1 MELKTVVAL
10 LWESIRRLSPSYL
23 YLNPVLFMTE
33 ISFIIV
39 AIYILVTKYFSLFYI
54 SILLL
59 ILITVWFGTFADSLA
74 EFQAK
79 ATARFLISVTQAN
92 MARKI
97 LDDNVSEI
105 LIKPE
110 ELVKDDIILVNYG
123 EIIPVD
129 GVIVEGAAA
138 IDESLVSGESIP
150 VIKSINE
157 EVVAGSKLSS
167 DWLKIKVVKPVRE
180 SYVSKIA
187 GMIEKTK
194 RPKSPSEQE
203 LNLILYV
210 LTAIFTVIIIA
221 IYVIIN
227 ALGYSLNPA
236 ILLAFYVCLL
246 PTTIGALHEA
256 IGISGIARMW
266 KSKVISKSGRAIES
280 AGDVDSVL
288 LDKTGTITIGKREPI
303 GILSF
308 NGIKTEEVAR
318 AAFIA
323 SLNDDTQEG
332 KSIIKFLL
340 NSGYVPDNL
349 DSIITSAYEEF
360 SAKTRKSGTL
370 YKPLTWGGKDVR
382 GKLHI
387 IRKSDLNGVYL
398 NDEIPVFKG
407 APDVMKKIFNVPV
420 EFDKIV
426 EDIAK
431 KGNSPLVI
439 SYGNEVIGIIELK
452 DIIKPGVKS
461 QIESLKKMAIEP
473 VMVTGDHPLTA
484 RNIAKEVDINEV
496 IAQAKPEDKFKK
508 VQAEQEKG
516 KTIAM
521 VGDGTND
528 APALARANVGLAMY
542 QGTEVAKEAAN
553 MVDLESDPSKII
565 NVIMIGKQ
573 ILITRGSI
581 ATFSIANDIAK
592 YFVILP
598 AMLSTISALA
608 YLNILKLP
616 PHISVIAALIYN
628 AAIIPILIPLAVK
641 GIGFKAASPNKIF
654 LKNMLIYGFGGMVL
668 PFIAIKIIG
677 IILMLHIIF

>member
-1 MELKTVVAL
+1 
-10 LWESIRRLSPSYL
+10 
-23 YLNPVLFMTE
+23 
-33 ISFIIV
+33 
-39 AIYILVTKYFSLFYI
+39 
-54 SILLL
+54 
-59 ILITVWFGTFADSLA
+59 
-74 EFQAK
+74 
-79 ATARFLISVTQAN
+79 
-92 MARKI
+92 
-97 LDDNVSEI
+97 
-105 LIKPE
+105 
-110 ELVKDDIILVNYG
+110 
-123 EIIPVD
+123 
-129 GVIVEGAAA
+129 
-138 IDESLVSGESIP
+138 
-150 VIKSINE
+150 
-157 EVVAGSKLSS
+157 
-167 DWLKIKVVKPVRE
+167 
-180 SYVSKIA
+180 
-187 GMIEKTK
+187 MIEKTK
-194 RPKSPSEQE
+194 RPKSQSEQE
-203 LNLILYV
+203 LNIILYV
-210 LTAIFTVIIIA
+210 LTVIFTVIIAALFA
-221 IYVIIN
+221 IIDV
-227 ALGYSLNPA
+227 LGFSPNPA

-266 KSKVISKSGRAIES
+266 KIKVISKSGRAIES

-288 LDKTGTITIGKREPI
+288 LDKTGTITIGRREPI
-303 GILSF
+303 GILPF
-308 NGIKTEEVAR
+308 NGIQVEDVAR

-332 KSIIKFLL
+332 KAIIRFLQK
-340 NSGYVPDNL
+340 SGYIPDNL
-349 DSIITSAYEEF
+349 DSIITSNYEEF
-360 SAKTRKSGTL
+360 SAKTRKSGTY
-370 YKPLTWGGKDVR
+370 YKPSTWGSKAVR

-407 APDVMKKIFNVPV
+407 APDVMKKIFNAPV
-420 EFDKIV
+420 GFDKMV

-439 SYGNEVIGIIELK
+439 SYGDEIIGIIELK
-452 DIIKPGVKS
+452 DIIKPGVKT

-473 VMVTGDHPLTA
+473 IMVTGDHPLTA
-484 RNIAKEVDINEV
+484 KNIADEVSINEV
-496 IAQAKPEDKFKK
+496 IAQAKPEDKYKK
-508 VQAEQEKG
+508 VQAEQDKG

-565 NVIMIGKQ
+565 DVIMIGKQ

-581 ATFSIANDIAK
+581 ATFSIANDLAK

-628 AAIIPILIPLAVK
+628 AAIIPALIPLAIK
-641 GIGFKAASPNKIF
+641 GIGFKPDSPNKTF
-654 LKNMLIYGFGGMVL
+654 LKNMLIYGLGGMAM

-677 IILMLHIIF
+677 IILMLHIVL

>member
-1 MELKTVVAL
+1 
-10 LWESIRRLSPSYL
+10 
-23 YLNPVLFMTE
+23 MTE
-33 ISFIIV
+33 FSSIIV
-39 AIYILVTKYFSLFYI
+39 AIYMIITRTFTFFYILV
-54 SILLL
+54 L
-59 ILITVWFGTFADSLA
+59 ILIFLTVWFGTFSDSLA

-79 ATARFLISVTQAN
+79 ATAKFLVSVTQGN
-92 MARKI
+92 LARKI
-97 LDDNVSEI
+97 IDDGESEI
-105 LIKPE
+105 LVKPE
-110 ELVKDDIILVNYG
+110 ELVKGDIILVKSG
-123 EIIPVD
+123 EIIPIDGIVVD
-129 GVIVEGAAA
+129 GEAA

-150 VIKSINE
+150 VIKTIND
-157 EVVAGSKLSS
+157 EVIAGSKLSS
-167 DWLKIKVVKPVRE
+167 DWLKIKVVKPVKE

-187 GMIEKTK
+187 TMIEKTK
-194 RPKSPSEQE
+194 RPKSQSEQE
-203 LNLILYV
+203 LNLIIYV
-210 LTAIFTVIIIA
+210 LTAIFTVVIIA
-221 IYVIIN
+221 LFVILSEI
-227 ALGYSLNPA
+227 GYKPNPV

-266 KSKVISKSGRAIES
+266 KIKVISKSGRAIES
-280 AGDVDSVL
+280 AGDVDTVL
-288 LDKTGTITIGKREPI
+288 LDKTGTITIGRREPVNI
-303 GILSF
+303 IPF
-308 NGIKTEEVAR
+308 NGNKVEDVAR

-332 KSIIKFLL
+332 RSIINFLQ
-340 NSGYVPDNL
+340 NSGFIPDDL
-349 DSIITSAYEEF
+349 DSIITSTYEEF
-360 SAKTRKSGTL
+360 SAKTRKSGTH
-370 YKPLTWGGKDVR
+370 YKPISWGNYQSR
-382 GKLHI
+382 GKFRI
-387 IRKSDLNGVYL
+387 IRKSDLNGIYL

-407 APDVMKKIFNVPV
+407 APDIMKKIFQPPEN
-420 EFDKIV
+420 FDKVI

-439 SYGNEVIGIIELK
+439 SYDDKIIGVIELK
-452 DIIKPGVKS
+452 DIIKPGIKN
-461 QIESLKKMAIEP
+461 QIESLKKMKIDP

-484 RNIAKEVDINEV
+484 ENIANEVGINDV
-496 IAQAKPEDKFKK
+496 IAQAKPEDKYNK
-508 VQAEQEKG
+508 VQAEQNGG

-581 ATFSIANDIAK
+581 ATFSIANDLAK

-598 AMLSTISALA
+598 AMLSTIPALA

-628 AAIIPILIPLAVK
+628 ALIIPALIPLAIK
-641 GIGFKAASPNKIF
+641 GIGFKPDSPNKTF
-654 LKNMLIYGFGGMVL
+654 LKNMLIYGLGGIIM

-677 IILMLHIIF
+677 ILLMWHIIL

>member
-1 MELKTVVAL
+1 MELKTVASL
-10 LWESIRRLSPSYL
+10 LGESFKRLSPTYL

-39 AIYILVTKYFSLFYI
+39 ALYMLVTKSFSLFYI
-54 SILLL
+54 SVLSL
-59 ILITVWFGTFADSLA
+59 IFITVWFGTFADSLA

-79 ATARFLISVTQAN
+79 ATAKFLISVTQAN
-92 MARKI
+92 LARKI
-97 LDDNVSEI
+97 MNDNSSEI

-110 ELVKDDIILVNYG
+110 ELVKGDIILVNSG
-123 EIIPVD
+123 EIVPVD
-129 GVIVEGAAA
+129 GVIIDGAAA

-150 VIKSINE
+150 VIKSVND
-157 EVVAGSKLSS
+157 EVVAGSRVSS
-167 DWLKIKVVKPVRE
+167 DWLKIKVVKPVGE

-187 GMIEKTK
+187 DMIEKTK
-194 RPKSPSEQE
+194 RPKSQSEQE

-210 LTAIFTVIIIA
+210 LTAIFTVVIIA
-221 IYVIIN
+221 LFVIVG
-227 ALGYSLNPA
+227 ALGYRPNPA

-266 KSKVISKSGRAIES
+266 KIRVISKSGRAIES
-280 AGDVDSVL
+280 AGDVDDVL
-288 LDKTGTITIGKREPI
+288 LDKTGTITIGRREPI
-303 GILSF
+303 SILPF
-308 NGIKTEEVAR
+308 NGIQVEDVAR

-332 KSIIKFLL
+332 KSIIRFLQ
-340 NSGYVPDNL
+340 NSGYTPDNL
-349 DSIITSAYEEF
+349 DSIITSTYEEF
-360 SAKTRKSGTL
+360 SAKTRKSGTY
-370 YKPLTWGGKDVR
+370 YKPSTWGGKEMR

-387 IRKSDLNGVYL
+387 IRKSDLNGIYL

-407 APDVMKKIFNVPV
+407 APDVMKKIFSVPSD
-420 EFDKIV
+420 FDKTV

-431 KGNSPLVI
+431 KGNSPLII
-439 SYGNEVIGIIELK
+439 SYGDKIIGVIELK
-452 DIIKPGVKS
+452 DIIKPGVKT

-473 VMVTGDHPLTA
+473 IMVTGDHPLTA
-484 RNIAKEVDINEV
+484 RNIANEVSINEV
-496 IAQAKPEDKFKK
+496 IAQAKPEDKYKK
-508 VQAEQEKG
+508 VQAEQDKG

-565 NVIMIGKQ
+565 DVIMIGKQ

-581 ATFSIANDIAK
+581 ATFSIANDLAK

-598 AMLSTISALA
+598 AMLSTISALS

-616 PHISVIAALIYN
+616 PHVSVISALIYN
-628 AAIIPILIPLAVK
+628 AIIIPALIPLAIK
-641 GIGFKAASPNKIF
+641 GIGFKPDNPNKTF
-654 LKNMLIYGFGGMVL
+654 LKNMLIYGLGGMVL
-668 PFIAIKIIG
+668 PFIAIKLIG
-677 IILMLHIIF
+677 IILMLHIVL

>member
-1 MELKTVVAL
+1 M
-10 LWESIRRLSPSYL
+10 
-23 YLNPVLFMTE
+23 NPVMLMTE

-39 AIYILVTKYFSLFYI
+39 ALYIFVTKSFSLFYF

-59 ILITVWFGTFADSLA
+59 IFITVWFGTFADSLA

-79 ATARFLISVTQAN
+79 ATAKFLISVTQAN
-92 MARKI
+92 LARKI
-97 LDDNVSEI
+97 MDDNTSEI
-105 LIKPE
+105 LVKPE
-110 ELVKDDIILVNYG
+110 ELEKGDIILVNSG

-129 GVIVEGAAA
+129 GVIIEGAAA

-150 VIKSINE
+150 VIKSIND
-157 EVVAGSKLSS
+157 EVVAGSRLSS
-167 DWLKIKVVKPVRE
+167 DWLKIRVVKPVGE
-180 SYVSKIA
+180 SYISKIA
-187 GMIEKTK
+187 NMIEKTK
-194 RPKSPSEQE
+194 RPKSQSEQQ
-203 LNLILYV
+203 LNIILYV
-210 LTAIFTVIIIA
+210 LTVIFTVIIVA
-221 IYVIIN
+221 LFAIIN
-227 ALGYSLNPA
+227 ALGFSPDPA

-266 KSKVISKSGRAIES
+266 KIKVISKSGRAIES

-288 LDKTGTITIGKREPI
+288 LDKTGTITIGRREPI
-303 GILSF
+303 GILPF
-308 NGIKTEEVAR
+308 KGIQVEDVAR

-332 KSIIKFLL
+332 KAIIRFLQK
-340 NSGYVPDNL
+340 SGYTPDNL
-349 DSIITSAYEEF
+349 DSIITSNYEEF
-360 SAKTRKSGTL
+360 SAKTRKSGTY
-370 YKPLTWGGKDVR
+370 YKPSTWGSKAVR

-387 IRKSDLNGVYL
+387 IRKSDLNGIYL

-407 APDVMKKIFNVPV
+407 APDVMKKLFSVPV
-420 EFDKIV
+420 DFDKMV

-439 SYGNEVIGIIELK
+439 SYGDKIIGIIELK
-452 DIIKPGVKS
+452 DIIKPGVKT

-473 VMVTGDHPLTA
+473 IMVTGDHPLTA
-484 RNIAKEVDINEV
+484 KNIANEVSINEV
-496 IAQAKPEDKFKK
+496 IAQAKPEDKYKK
-508 VQAEQEKG
+508 VQTEQDKG

-565 NVIMIGKQ
+565 DVIMIGKQ

-581 ATFSIANDIAK
+581 ATFSIANDLAK

-616 PHISVIAALIYN
+616 PHVSVIAALIYN
-628 AAIIPILIPLAVK
+628 AVIIPALIPLAVK
-641 GIGFKAASPNKIF
+641 GIGFKPDSPNKTF
-654 LKNMLIYGFGGMVL
+654 LKNMLIYGLGGMIM

-677 IILMLHIIF
+677 IILMLHVVL